1 MVISDV
7 YGYLDP
13 TSLSFIAQ
21 MLIGVF
27 IALGVGVKLYWE
39 KIKLKLANRKLD

>member
-1 MVISDV
+1 MFISDD

-13 TSLSFIAQ
+13 TSLSFIDQ

-27 IALGVGVKLYWE
+27 IGLGVAIKIYWE
-39 KIKLKLANRKLD
+39 KIKLKFSKTKLD

>member
-1 MVISDV
+1 MFISHI

-13 TSLSFIAQ
+13 SSLSFIAQ

-27 IALGVGVKLYWE
+27 IGLGVAIKLYWE
-39 KIKLKLANRKLD
+39 KIKLKFSKTTLD